1 MTIAA
6 GNTPFQYETPG
17 SSNEN
22 NAMPAP
28 AITGP
33 TVIGIR
39 GPIRCASAP
48 MRAENSSIIAVSG
61 SSDAPAAMGE

>member
-1 MTIAA
+1 
-6 GNTPFQYETPG
+6 
-17 SSNEN
+17 
-22 NAMPAP
+22 MPTP
-28 AITGP
+28 AIIGP
-33 TVIGIR
+33 TVIGMR